1 MLEFEDGETRVTV
14 PKDPNGLFKYKI
26 KLPEGLQC
34 DQCILQVRLVVNFKE
49 REFSYLKFTFSGI
62 GTVEITGAVT
72 TKLVNAVWV
81 VVHRKLSGDVLTLPF
96 RVQDHT
102 TPLYPS
108 HQHLEQRLQSL
119 FQWRLRPSQILTIAM
134 LFLPMTMTQ
143 EWMNGVKQT
152 VKLETVLLMFA
163 HVTHE
168 KYGS

>member
-34 DQCILQVRLVVNFKE
+34 DQCILQVGLVYFKE
-49 REFSYLKFTFSGI
+49 REFSNPKFTFSGI

-72 TKLVNAVWV
+72 TKLVNVVWV

-102 TPLYPS
+102 TPLYLS
-108 HQHLEQRLQSL
+108 HQHLVQRQQSL
-119 FQWRLRPSQILTIAM
+119 FQWKLRLSQILIIAM
-134 LFLPMTMTQ
+134 LFLPMTVTQ
-143 EWMNGVKQT
+143 EWTNGVKQT

-163 HVTHE
+163 HVTHK

>member
-1 MLEFEDGETRVTV
+1 MYFTGGVS
-14 PKDPNGLFKYKI
+14 LFKK
-26 KLPEGLQC
+26 
-34 DQCILQVRLVVNFKE
+34 
-49 REFSYLKFTFSGI
+49 RELSNPKFTFSGI

-72 TKLVNAVWV
+72 TKLVNVVWV

-119 FQWRLRPSQILTIAM
+119 FQWRLRLSQILIIAM
-134 LFLPMTMTQ
+134 LFLPMTVTQ
-143 EWMNGVKQT
+143 EWTNGVKQT